1 MAVTSPESASLTAKF
16 NGINFWLVA
25 QDVLN
30 TAWSR
35 ERVKSPCDVREEAA
49 MFLADKSEKELITR
63 RRLMSYISLS
73 IALAFA
79 IMVLP
84 DTVDSGSPHHS
95 QHSKPEEVDSG
106 SPFDSEHSKP

>member
-1 MAVTSPESASLTAKF
+1 MAVTSPESRSLTAKYK
-16 NGINFWLVA
+16 GINFWLVA
-25 QDVLN
+25 QGVL

-35 ERVKSPCDVREEAA
+35 ERVKSLCDARKEVA

-63 RRLMSYISLS
+63 RRLMSYISLI

-95 QHSKPEEVDSG
+95 QHSKPEDLE
-106 SPFDSEHSKP
+106 K